1 MGAKVVILPFST
13 KFVTI
18 QQVLYIRTQ
27 RHKET
32 KILFRY
38 KDNKR
43 LESRH
48 KGLQREN
55 YVDFVSSFAA
65 HCIFIQRKTLCIF
78 VSLCLKLFQL
88 DSYLMKGN
96 EWLLAFSLCVKR
108 RYCSVVVSLRL
119 RFSVRRL
126 LTYIRKLRTYIRKL
140 LTYIRSLLTNKA

>member
-1 MGAKVVILPFST
+1 MVFIT
-13 KFVTI
+13 KTVGLRYLIGEMIAINLNSYLYIVTI

-55 YVDFVSSFAA
+55 FVDFVSSFAA
-65 HCIFIQRKTLCIF
+65 HCIFLQRKNTLYLRVF
-78 VSLCLKLFQL
+78 VFKIIPA
-88 DSYLMKGN
+88 
-96 EWLLAFSLCVKR
+96 E
-108 RYCSVVVSLRL
+108 
-119 RFSVRRL
+119 
-126 LTYIRKLRTYIRKL
+126 
-140 LTYIRSLLTNKA
+140 